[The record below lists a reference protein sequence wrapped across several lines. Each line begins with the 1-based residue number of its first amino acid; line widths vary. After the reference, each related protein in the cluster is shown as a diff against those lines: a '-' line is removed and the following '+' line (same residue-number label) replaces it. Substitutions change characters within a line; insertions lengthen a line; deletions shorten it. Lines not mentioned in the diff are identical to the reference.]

1 MRIGPWVMKTHDDS
15 AESFLR
21 EFAELTTASTF
32 KIGVLES
39 NVQAVK
45 LLKQVGFEERSHS
58 WRMVYGKNTE
68 ATLSNHLYAIFSPV
82 RG

>member
-1 MRIGPWVMKTHDDS
+1 MRIGPWVMKTHDDF
-15 AESFLR
+15 AESLLR
-21 EFAELTTASTF
+21 EFAGLITANTF

-39 NVQAVK
+39 NAKAVK
-45 LLKQVGFEERSHS
+45 LLKQNGFEERSHS